1 MSVKG
6 EINNRLTY
14 LEQRKSELK
23 QEQAKLE
30 AEFRK
35 LPFVTD
41 DINEQLLCEG
51 NLRKRALNHGQLIS
65 LESEI
70 ASLEHILK
78 ATEIQDQ
85 AVLSLL
91 GINPTVVIDMSDLP
105 YKKEVSA
112 NVS

>member
-14 LEQRKSELK
+14 LEQRKAELQK
-23 QEQAKLE
+23 EKAKLQ
-30 AEFRK
+30 AEFK
-35 LPFVTD
+35 KFPFVTED
-41 DINEQLLCEG
+41 MNVQMDYERNMF
-51 NLRKRALNHGQLIS
+51 KRALTEGQLIS
-65 LESEI
+65 VESEM
-70 ASLEHILK
+70 ASLEHILR

-85 AVLSLL
+85 AVLNLL
-91 GINPTVVIDMSDLP
+91 GINPTVVIDMSDVP